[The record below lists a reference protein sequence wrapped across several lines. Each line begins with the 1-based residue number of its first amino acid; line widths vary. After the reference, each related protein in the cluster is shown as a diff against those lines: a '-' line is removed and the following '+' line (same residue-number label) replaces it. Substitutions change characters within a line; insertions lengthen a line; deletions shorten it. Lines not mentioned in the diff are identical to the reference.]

1 MSAPQA
7 AHSSAENCAG
17 TDPQTGVERVVR
29 VSEAPY
35 PGLRPFAR
43 EESDI
48 FFGREALVDE
58 LLRRLYRSQ
67 FLGLVGV
74 SGCGKSSL
82 LRAGLMPALETG
94 FLAGAGVQWRI
105 VELRP
110 GNRPI
115 RRLAEALVPV
125 LGSAGTPVGLD
136 CGAVFDAA
144 LRRGPL
150 GLSEVLREQEFPAA
164 TNLLL
169 VVD

>member
-1 MSAPQA
+1 
-7 AHSSAENCAG
+7 
-17 TDPQTGVERVVR
+17 
-29 VSEAPY
+29 
-35 PGLRPFAR
+35 
-43 EESDI
+43 
-48 FFGREALVDE
+48 ALVDE

-169 VVD
+169 VVDQFEEIFRYHRDGEADEAAAFVELVLDVAHQSEFRVFVV